1 MASSGSMRRWLL
13 CSLLCALGV
22 LQAQENPE
30 KLLSAL
36 KRKSLDLQLQKNAYD
51 SDALEFGWINP
62 ITLRYSDSRND
73 QFDRTQKSR
82 QFAVTVDQPIF
93 KSGGIWAA
101 IKYAGATR
109 TVGDLSVE
117 SSKRALIKQV
127 VATLFNFRKNR
138 YQIQKQKLLIEN
150 DRLDVLRK
158 KEQYLSGDL
167 DSGFLDQAILQKN
180 SDTMLLYNLQ
190 DSRAQLEKRF
200 KDLSDAD
207 ATTIPLPHFRLMSRS
222 RFLAHHID
230 LARQQKIATQKEVFK
245 TMTWSRYLPMV
256 SLEASYIKPFEN
268 SYYFTGS
275 RIGDMT
281 DSYWTYGFR
290 VSMPIDVNAYANIES
305 ARVDDLHAKTVLL
318 DMRRE
323 AANQYRAAMKR
334 LKVLDRKIALSIE
347 DEKLYSSL
355 VESTKEKVAAG
366 ELTEYDLKTM
376 ENSRKIRILD
386 RKIYELDKQLVLLDL
401 YEKSYDDTLQ

>member
-1 MASSGSMRRWLL
+1 MRRWLL
-13 CSLLCALGV
+13 CSLLGLVGV
-22 LQAQENPE
+22 AQAQEDPE

-36 KRKSLDLQLQKNAYD
+36 KRKSLDLQLQKNAFD
-51 SDALEFGWINP
+51 SDALEWGWINP
-62 ITLRYSDSRND
+62 IFLRYSDSRND

-82 QFAVTVDQPIF
+82 QFTVTVDQPIF
-93 KSGGIWAA
+93 KSGGILAA

-109 TVGDLSVE
+109 SVGDLSVE

-138 YQIQKQKLLIEN
+138 YQIQKQRLLIEN
-150 DRLDVLRK
+150 DGLDVLRK

-167 DSGFLDQAILQKN
+167 DSGFLDQAILKKN
-180 SDTMLLYNLQ
+180 RDTMVLYNLQ

-207 ATTIPLPHFRLMSRS
+207 PATIALPHFKLMDEK
-222 RFLAHHID
+222 RFLLHHID
-230 LARQQKIATQKEVFK
+230 LVRQKRTTVQKAFFT
-245 TMTWSRYLPMV
+245 TMTWSRYLPTV
-256 SLEASYIKPFEN
+256 SLQASYIKPFEN
-268 SYYFTGS
+268 SFFLSGS
-275 RIGDMT
+275 QIADVT

-290 VSMPIDVNAYANIES
+290 VSMPIDVNAYAHVES

-323 AANQYRAAMKR
+323 AADQYQATLKR
-334 LKVLDRKIALSIE
+334 LKALDRKIALSME
-347 DEKLYSSL
+347 DEKLYGSL
-355 VESTKEKVAAG
+355 VESTKEKVEAG